1 MTRKTVQEMKQSFL
15 QKQYSKHE
23 IEDMI
28 EMQED
33 LSDEGISLK
42 DLPEDEIKKMIQD
55 KYSDANYHYD
65 VCNRLESQAGALQNY
80 LDFIQL
86 QT

>member
-15 QKQYSKHE
+15 QKQYSEYE

-28 EMQED
+28 EMQGD

-55 KYSDANYHYD
+55 KYSDANYHYE
-65 VCNRLESQAGALQNY
+65 VCNRLESQGGALQNY

>member
-15 QKQYSKHE
+15 QKQYSEYE

-28 EMQED
+28 EMQEA

-42 DLPEDEIKKMIQD
+42 DLSEDEIKKMIQD
-55 KYSDANYHYD
+55 KYSDSNYYYK
-65 VCNRLESQAGALQNY
+65 VCNRLESQADALQNY

>member
-15 QKQYSKHE
+15 QKQYSEYE
-23 IEDMI
+23 IENMI

-55 KYSDANYHYD
+55 KYSDANYHYE
-65 VCNRLESQAGALQNY
+65 VCNGLESQAGALQNY

>member
-15 QKQYSKHE
+15 QKQYSEYE

-55 KYSDANYHYD
+55 KYSDSNYHYK
-65 VCNRLESQAGALQNY
+65 VCNRLESQAEVLQNY

>member
-15 QKQYSKHE
+15 QKQYSEYE

-42 DLPEDEIKKMIQD
+42 DLSEDEIKKMIQD
-55 KYSDANYHYD
+55 KYSDSNYHYK
-65 VCNRLESQAGALQNY
+65 VCNRLESQAEALQNY

-86 QT
+86 

>member
-15 QKQYSKHE
+15 QKQYSEYE

-42 DLPEDEIKKMIQD
+42 DLSEDEIKKMIQD
-55 KYSDANYHYD
+55 KYSDSNYHYK
-65 VCNRLESQAGALQNY
+65 VCNRLESQAEALQNY

>member
-15 QKQYSKHE
+15 QKQYSEYE

-42 DLPEDEIKKMIQD
+42 DLSEDEIKKMIQD
-55 KYSDANYHYD
+55 KYSDSNYYYK
-65 VCNRLESQAGALQNY
+65 VCNRLESQADALQNY

>member
-15 QKQYSKHE
+15 QKQYSEYE

-55 KYSDANYHYD
+55 KYSDANYHYE
-65 VCNRLESQAGALQNY
+65 VCNILESQAGALQNY

>member
-15 QKQYSKHE
+15 QKQYNEYE

-42 DLPEDEIKKMIQD
+42 DLSEDEIKKMIQD
-55 KYSDANYHYD
+55 KYSDSNYHYK
-65 VCNRLESQAGALQNY
+65 VCNRLESQAEALQNY

>member
-15 QKQYSKHE
+15 QKQYSEYE

-42 DLPEDEIKKMIQD
+42 DLSEDEIKKMIQD
-55 KYSDANYHYD
+55 KYSDSNYHYK

>member
-15 QKQYSKHE
+15 QKQYSEYE

-42 DLPEDEIKKMIQD
+42 DLSEDEIKKMIQD
-55 KYSDANYHYD
+55 KYSDSNYHYK
-65 VCNRLESQAGALQNY
+65 VCNRLESQAEALQNY

-86 QT
+86 QP